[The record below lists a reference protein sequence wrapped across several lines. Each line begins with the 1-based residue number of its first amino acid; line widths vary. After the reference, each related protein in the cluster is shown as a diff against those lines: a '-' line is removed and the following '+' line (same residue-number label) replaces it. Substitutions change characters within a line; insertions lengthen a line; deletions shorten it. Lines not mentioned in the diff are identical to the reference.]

1 MAGNPVL
8 NLGLA
13 ADPGVLCLTFFDQPY
28 LLNGI
33 LTVIGS
39 DDATLLALDAASR
52 VMSVDEKDGSR
63 SRFVN
68 STPEALLRCVR
79 SYQRYAEEI
88 SATTSEDGELGCV
101 RRLEHAI
108 RKADEL
114 ALADDENWWACVV
127 GQAYEGN
134 L

>member
-1 MAGNPVL
+1 MTENPVL

-13 ADPGVLCLTFFDQPY
+13 GDPGVLCLEFFAEPY
-28 LLNGI
+28 VLNDV
-33 LTVIGS
+33 LTVIGT

-52 VMSVDEKDGSR
+52 VVSVDEKDGSR

-68 STPEALLRCVR
+68 STPEALTRCVR

-88 SATTSEDGELGCV
+88 SAATSEADELGCV

-108 RKADEL
+108 RNADEA
-114 ALADDENWWACVV
+114 ALADAENWWACVV